1 MMKLA
6 ALQMRSVGG
15 DPAANLARIEWAASE
30 AAGKG
35 ATLLVTPELGITG
48 YGAGEAIAALAEPAD
63 GPIVRELQRISRQAR
78 IAIIAGFAEREG
90 SAVYNSA
97 VHVYGDAHPT
107 VYRKSHLYG
116 DYERSLF
123 TPSEP
128 STRLF
133 EHRGVTCGMLICY
146 DVEFPENVRRLALA
160 GADAVIV
167 PTALPAGWSGTFIT
181 EHMIQTRAFENQVFV
196 AYINHCG
203 SDALFSFAG
212 LSRVASPDGQVLAS
226 ANSADEML
234 IFAEIDPKAFAISR
248 ADNTYL
254 EDLRRISPDRSL

>member
-15 DPAANLARIEWAASE
+15 DIAANLARVEGAAAE
-30 AAGKG
+30 AAAAG

-48 YGAGEAIAALAEPAD
+48 YGAGDDIPALAEPSN
-63 GPIVRELQRISRQAR
+63 GPIVEALQRMSRDSG

-90 SAVYNSA
+90 AAVYNSA
-97 VHVYGDAHPT
+97 VHVDGDVEPT

-123 TPSEP
+123 MPAEP

-133 EHRGVTCGMLICY
+133 EHRGVACGMLICY
-146 DVEFPENVRRLALA
+146 DVEFPENVRRLASA
-160 GADAVIV
+160 GADAVLV

-181 EHMIQTRAFENQVFV
+181 DHMIQTRAFENQVFV
-196 AYINHCG
+196 AYVNHCG
-203 SDALFSFAG
+203 SDAMFSFAG
-212 LSRVASPDGQVLAS
+212 LSCIASPDGQVMAK
-226 ANSADEML
+226 ANSADETL
-234 IFAEIDPKAFAISR
+234 IFADIDPATFAISR
-248 ADNTYL
+248 AENTYL
-254 EDLRRISPDRSL
+254 KDIRRV

>member
-6 ALQMRSVGG
+6 ALQMKSVGG
-15 DPAANLARIEWAASE
+15 DTAANLGRIGG
-30 AAGKG
+30 AAGEASRQG

-48 YGAGEAIAALAEPAD
+48 YGAGDVIRDIAEPAD
-63 GPIVRELQRISRQAR
+63 GPIVRRLQQISAEAG

-90 SAVYNSA
+90 DAVYNSA
-97 VHVYGDAHPT
+97 VYVDGYAVPT

-123 TPSEP
+123 TPAEP

-133 EHRGVTCGMLICY
+133 EHEGVRCGMLICY

-160 GADAVIV
+160 GADAVLV
-167 PTALPAGWSGTFIT
+167 PTALPAGWSGTFIAD
-181 EHMIQTRAFENQVFV
+181 HMIQTRAFENQLFV

-203 SDALFSFAG
+203 SDAMFSFAG
-212 LSRVASPDGQVLAS
+212 SSRIVSPDGQLLAK
-226 ANSADEML
+226 ANSADETL
-234 IFAEIDPKAFAISR
+234 IFAEIDPELFAISR
-248 ADNTYL
+248 SENTYL
-254 EDLRRISPDRSL
+254 RDLQRPRR